1 MHELSMCE
9 GILDVVLEA
18 AQERPVRRVKVAIG
32 KDWAVSPESF
42 DQSFQVAAQDTPA
55 QGAVVEQQQ
64 VSGEV
69 LTVNEIELEG
79 GVVLRNPNLPCA

>member
-18 AQERPVRRVKVAIG
+18 AQKRPVRRVQVTIG
-32 KDWAVSPESF
+32 NHWAVSPESF
-42 DQSFQVAAQDTPA
+42 EQSFQVAAQDTPA

-69 LTVNEIELEG
+69 LTINEIELEG
-79 GVVLRNPNLPCA
+79 GVVLRNPTLPSA

>member
-1 MHELSMCE
+1 MCE

-18 AQERPVRRVKVAIG
+18 AQERPVRRVQVAIG

-55 QGAVVEQQQ
+55 QGALVEQQQ
-64 VSGEV
+64 VGGEA
-69 LTVNEIELEG
+69 LIINEIELEG
-79 GVVLRNPNLPCA
+79 GIVLRNPARPSA